1 MPVKKGDFILLDYT
15 AKIKETDELFDTT
28 DAEEAK
34 KSGIFQEKG
43 VYEPVLV
50 VVGEG
55 WVVPGLD
62 KELVKSDVGERK
74 KIEIPP
80 AEAFGDRDQNKIK
93 IVPERDL
100 LKQKI
105 RPEVG
110 QRLEVNGQLAIV
122 RSINAGRVQL
132 DFNHPYSGKTLSYD
146 FEIKKVLSEPM
157 EKALELVHR
166 LTPSV
171 KKEEFKINIDDSTIK
186 IDVPENLL
194 YWEALQSFKIRLVR
208 DLIKYLDKVETVV
221 FTEKFTYK
229 PRKEETSKEEN
240 VSV

>member
-1 MPVKKGDFILLDYT
+1 MPIKKGDFILLDYT

-28 DAEEAK
+28 DAEVAK

-50 VVGEG
+50 IVGEG

-62 KELVKSDVGERK
+62 KELVKSEVGERK
-74 KIEIPP
+74 SVEVPP
-80 AEAFGDRDQNKIK
+80 AEGFGERDQNRVK
-93 IVPERDL
+93 IVPEREL

-110 QRLEVNGQLAIV
+110 QRLEVNGQLATV

-132 DFNHPYSGKTLSYD
+132 DFNHPYSGKTLSYE
-146 FEIKKVLSEPM
+146 FEIKKVLSEPS

-166 LTPSV
+166 LAPAV
-171 KKEEFKINIDDSTIK
+171 KREEFKINIDDNTVK
-186 IDVPENLL
+186 IDVPEGLL

-208 DLIKYLDKVETVV
+208 DLIKYLDKIETVI

-229 PRKEETSKEEN
+229 PRNEESDKEEVVN
-240 VSV
+240 A